1 MWLLCEARG
10 GTVGW
15 GTALQA
21 GRLWVQ
27 SLMSHWNFSFTYS
40 FQLHYDPGVDS
51 ASHTNGAKKR
61 KLYGTVMSRKKE
73 KKKRS
78 PFAYLVFYPIT
89 VQHPVPSV
97 NITHMFVVLCMIT
110 CIIPLPCSSQKLQF
124 VGERCIFVTI
134 CTSFLSLQTIAVK
147 SSLAQTQHC
156 LVSLNCRKAVKSG
169 GIPFLLGHD
178 PTTTD
183 FSLCWAAR

>member
-1 MWLLCEARG
+1 MTLGLTQPLTQMEPRKGSCME
-10 GTVGW
+10 
-15 GTALQA
+15 LSCL
-21 GRLWVQ
+21 GRRRRRREV
-27 SLMSHWNFSFTYS
+27 H
-40 FQLHYDPGVDS
+40 LHIWC
-51 ASHTNGAKKR
+51 
-61 KLYGTVMSRKKE
+61 
-73 KKKRS
+73 
-78 PFAYLVFYPIT
+78 FI
-89 VQHPVPSV
+89 QHPVPSV

-110 CIIPLPCSSQKLQF
+110 CIIPFPCSSQKLQF

-147 SSLAQTQHC
+147 SSVAQTRHC